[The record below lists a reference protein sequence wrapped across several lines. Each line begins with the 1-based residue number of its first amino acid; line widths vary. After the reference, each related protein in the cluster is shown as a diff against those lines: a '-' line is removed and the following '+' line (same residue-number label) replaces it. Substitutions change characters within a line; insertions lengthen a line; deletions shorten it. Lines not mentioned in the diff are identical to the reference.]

1 MRAGEKM
8 ENPKNLRFSLNVSYI
23 VDDYVVKRVQYKNIL
38 YIYVYKGFWKM
49 NPVLALRVEGECVEL
64 CR

>member
-1 MRAGEKM
+1 MV
-8 ENPKNLRFSLNVSYI
+8 NPKNLRFSLNVSYI

-38 YIYVYKGFWKM
+38 YIYVYRDFRKM

-64 CR
+64 C